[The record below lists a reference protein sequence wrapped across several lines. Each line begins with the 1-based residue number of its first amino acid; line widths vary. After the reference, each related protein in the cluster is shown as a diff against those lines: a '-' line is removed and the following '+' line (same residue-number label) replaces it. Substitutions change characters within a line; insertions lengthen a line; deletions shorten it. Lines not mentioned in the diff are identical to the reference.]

1 MKKSVLLISIIVISG
16 IAIFLLNDVGR
27 ESAAEHGVSGSGSR
41 LAELLGSDDTEGYSK
56 ATGPRTFHFPADH
69 GPHPGFR
76 NEWWYL
82 TGNLDGEQG
91 QRFGFE
97 LTFFRFALS
106 PEGTGAVPRGA
117 EPQPVSAWRT
127 NQVFIAHF
135 AVTDEKNQQFHVAQ
149 RFSRGALGLAGAQGT
164 PFKVWVEDWSIRDIQ
179 NQDEVAGTIQ
189 WELKAAEGDFAL
201 HLYLTG
207 EKQPVLNG
215 LDGLSE
221 KSSTEGN
228 ASYYY
233 SISRLRS
240 EGTLHIAGQNHTVSG
255 LSWLDREWSSSA
267 LDAGQ
272 QGWDWFALQLS
283 DGSDLMFYSIRRNDG
298 SQDDHSAGTWISNN
312 GEVRHLSQNE
322 VEIVVTGEWKSP
334 EGGTYPSGWEIRVPG
349 LDLLLTVKP
358 LIDDQELFTTVR
370 YWEGAVDV
378 SGQRSKQAI
387 EGRGYVELTG
397 YARQP
402 DTR

>member
-1 MKKSVLLISIIVISG
+1 MKKFVVLIILVVISG
-16 IAIFLLNDVGR
+16 IVIFWLGELDR
-27 ESAAEHGVSGSGSR
+27 ESAANPEFSGNGSR
-41 LAELLGSDDTEGYSK
+41 LAELLGSDDIKGYST
-56 ATGPRTFHFPADH
+56 ALEPRAFRFPADH

-106 PEGTGAVPRGA
+106 PDVAGAVPRGA
-117 EPQPVSAWRT
+117 EPQPVSNWRT

-149 RFSRGALGLAGAQGT
+149 RFSRGALGLAGAQGS
-164 PFKVWVEDWSIRDIQ
+164 PFKVWVEDWSIRELQD
-179 NQDEVAGTIQ
+179 QDETAAGTIQ
-189 WELKAAEGDFAL
+189 WELKASAQDFTL
-201 HLYLTG
+201 HLNLTS

-215 LDGLSE
+215 INGLSQ
-221 KSSTEGN
+221 KSATPGN

-240 EGTLHIAGQNHTVSG
+240 KGTLQVAGQDHTVSG

-283 DGSDLMFYSIRRNDG
+283 DGSDLMFYNIRRNDG
-298 SQDDHSAGTWISNN
+298 SQDEHSAGTWISPN
-312 GEVRHLSQNE
+312 GAVRHLSRDE
-322 VEIVVTGEWKSP
+322 VEIVVTGEWGSP
-334 EGGTYPSGWEIRVPG
+334 EGGIYPSGWEIRVPG
-349 LDLLLTVKP
+349 LDLTLKVMP
-358 LIDDQELFTTVR
+358 LIEDQELFTTVR
-370 YWEGAVDV
+370 YWEGAVSV
-378 SGQRSKQAI
+378 SGQRNQQVIK
-387 EGRGYVELTG
+387 GRGYVELTG
-397 YARQP
+397 YAR
-402 DTR
+402 

>member
-1 MKKSVLLISIIVISG
+1 MKKFVVLIILVVISG
-16 IAIFLLNDVGR
+16 IAIFWLGELDR
-27 ESAAEHGVSGSGSR
+27 ESAADPESFR
-41 LAELLGSDDTEGYSK
+41 
-56 ATGPRTFHFPADH
+56 FPADH

-82 TGNLDGEQG
+82 TGNLNGEQG

-106 PEGTGAVPRGA
+106 PGVAGAVPRGA
-117 EPQPVSAWRT
+117 EPQPVSNWRT
-127 NQVFIAHF
+127 NEVFIAHF

-149 RFSRGALGLAGAQGT
+149 RFSRGALGLAGAQGS
-164 PFKVWVEDWSIRDIQ
+164 PFKVWVEDWSIRELQD
-179 NQDEVAGTIQ
+179 QDEIAAGTIQ
-189 WELKAAEGDFAL
+189 WELKASAQDFTL
-201 HLYLTG
+201 HLNLTS

-215 LDGLSE
+215 INGLSQ
-221 KSSTEGN
+221 KSATPGN

-240 EGTLHIAGQNHTVSG
+240 KGTLQVAGQNHTVSG

-298 SQDDHSAGTWISNN
+298 SQDEHSAGTWISRN
-312 GEVRHLSQNE
+312 GEVRHLSRDE
-322 VEIVVTGEWKSP
+322 VEIVVTGEWESP

-349 LDLLLTVKP
+349 LELLLAVKP
-358 LIDDQELFTTVR
+358 LMDDQELFTTVR
-370 YWEGAVDV
+370 YWEGAVNV
-378 SGQRSKQAI
+378 SGQRNEQAI

-397 YARQP
+397 YAR
-402 DTR
+402 